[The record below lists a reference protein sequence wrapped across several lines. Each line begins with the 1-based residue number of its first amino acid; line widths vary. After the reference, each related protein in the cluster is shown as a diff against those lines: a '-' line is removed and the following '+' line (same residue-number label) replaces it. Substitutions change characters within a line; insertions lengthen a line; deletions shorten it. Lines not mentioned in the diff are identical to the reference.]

1 MAAARRAWLTC
12 RKREHHMSIKKK
24 VLAVAAT
31 MTMVGGVSVVGL
43 LPAAANTPSCGDDC
57 YTYYGPD
64 FGQAFVLDVLRQGE
78 KVGQPIIQFRDSGS
92 DPAEDFV
99 YDEEGTVG
107 DFYAAGLVSE
117 SLAFHYGGLGCESG
131 YAPGPPATCTTP
143 YPDYNAFELEY
154 APYGV
159 DSGLCAGTGSTAG
172 NGTPVALEPC
182 GVSSKTVWVED
193 TGDGYDGYIP
203 LINGS
208 DTNFSHPYVL
218 HYPGNG
224 YPTDMP
230 RPQLT
235 TYTLQQ
241 YSDGIVFDNE
251 LWDEFEYCYGC

>member
-1 MAAARRAWLTC
+1 
-12 RKREHHMSIKKK
+12 MSIKKK
-24 VLAVAAT
+24 VFAVAAT
-31 MTMVGGVSVVGL
+31 MTMVGGVSAVGL
-43 LPAAANTPSCGDDC
+43 MSANASTPSCGGNC
-57 YTYYGPD
+57 VTWYGEEYGPT
-64 FGQAFVLDVLRQGE
+64 FVLDVLRQGE
-78 KVGQPIIQFRDSGS
+78 RVGQPIIQFRASNS

-99 YDEEGTVG
+99 YDEEGSVS

-117 SLAFHYGGLGCESG
+117 ALVLHYGGGCE
-131 YAPGPPATCTTP
+131 YYDTATAKCTTF
-143 YPDYNAFELEY
+143 YPDDNAFELEY

-172 NGTPVALEPC
+172 NGTPVALERC
-182 GVSSKTVWVED
+182 GVSSKTVWVVD
-193 TGDGYDGYIP
+193 TSPAGGISGGISGGPVLPTVFP

-235 TYTLQQ
+235 TYMLQT
-241 YSDGIVFDNE
+241 YSDGTYYNNE
-251 LWDEFEYCYGC
+251 LWGQSRTK